1 MLKVYGGSVV
11 ISFREGA
18 IVGGVIALG
27 VILFGSTLRMRRY
40 AKHPYAYLY
49 HLARR
54 KLIKSDISSPIFRIG
69 RHPNNELRLSERSVS
84 RFHAEIVRNHNGSFS
99 IYDVRSKNGI
109 RVGLRPVNSSLLKEG
124 DVIDIGRI
132 RFRFTKFPRD
142 YYMFRHTDILEPV
155 PTRFDHRRRR
165 FERHIVAF
173 NVRLYHD
180 ASGWLNG
187 RIRDLSQQGAF
198 IEVERQITPRAP
210 VDVVFPI
217 FYGAQQRWLRLPGEV
232 VRENNEGVGIAF
244 SELDDSASKALKTI
258 AKAA

>member
-1 MLKVYGGSVV
+1 ME
-11 ISFREGA
+11 ISLREGV
-18 IVGGVIALG
+18 IVGGVIVLAL
-27 VILFGSTLRMRRY
+27 VLFWSRLRIRCNT
-40 AKHPYAYLY
+40 KPCYAYLY

-54 KLIKSDISSPIFRIG
+54 KLIKSDISTPIFRIG
-69 RHPNNELRLSERSVS
+69 RHPNNELRLKERSVS
-84 RFHAEIVRNHNGSFS
+84 RFHAELVRNHNGSFS
-99 IYDVRSKNGI
+99 IFDMRSKNGL

-124 DVIDIGRI
+124 DIIDIGRI

-142 YYMFRHTDILEPV
+142 YFLFRHTDMIEPV
-155 PTRFDHRRRR
+155 PTRFDKRRRR
-165 FERHIVAF
+165 FERHDVAF
-173 NVRLYHD
+173 NVRLYD
-180 ASGWLNG
+180 DTFGWLNG

-232 VRENNEGVGIAF
+232 VRENNEGVGISF
-244 SELDDSASKALKTI
+244 SELDDSASKALRTI